1 MGGLP
6 VYNNS
11 GSGNSENSGNSL
23 YAKVKDVALKEETAY
38 AVVDCKDK
46 DYDFVNGEL
55 VKIYQPLASFSTDN
69 GTGLQ
74 NRNMN
79 FESVY
84 MPPCERLLK
93 FLHFFIKEAQNLP
106 RRHPKRQKIYLHPPA
121 DEVSLKYSTC

>member
-6 VYNNS
+6 VYNS

-55 VKIYQPLASFSTDN
+55 VKNINLILP
-69 GTGLQ
+69 
-74 NRNMN
+74 N
-79 FESVY
+79 FQSIMGRGSKTE
-84 MPPCERLLK
+84 
-93 FLHFFIKEAQNLP
+93 I
-106 RRHPKRQKIYLHPPA
+106 
-121 DEVSLKYSTC
+121 